1 VTRWIEISR
10 KKSCER
16 NPTGSVGRA
25 GRERV
30 PSEAYKLVSRPNI
43 PPGSFLANS
52 LMAVPN

>member
-1 VTRWIEISR
+1 MPRWIEISR

-16 NPTGSVGRA
+16 NPTLPVGRA